1 MNPHSLCNQQ
11 PLKLSRLPVPP
22 SSRNLKPLLFSSTS
36 KILIAPRGLEPQY
49 SDPESDVLPLD
60 DRAEILPGLLLEP
73 GVSLAG
79 IIPGGADIL
88 AEAIKGVTAGQRNSG
103 NQQ

>member
-1 MNPHSLCNQQ
+1 
-11 PLKLSRLPVPP
+11 
-22 SSRNLKPLLFSSTS
+22 
-36 KILIAPRGLEPQY
+36 
-49 SDPESDVLPLD
+49 
-60 DRAEILPGLLLEP
+60 LLEP